1 MSDILI
7 APGTVV
13 TLNFSLALEDGTVV
27 DSNLDE
33 EPVTFTVGDGNL
45 LPGFEKAMLGLQA
58 GDERELLITPENGFG
73 MPNPTNQQEVP
84 RSDFP
89 DDIELSVGLVLSFSD
104 AQNTELPGVIKE
116 IGDEK
121 VMVDFNHPL
130 AGRSLVFSIK
140 IHSVSPSVTH

>member
-7 APGTVV
+7 AQGTTV

-27 DSNLDE
+27 DSNHDE

-45 LPGFEKAMLGLQA
+45 LPGFEKAMLGLKA
-58 GDERELLITPENGFG
+58 GDERELLIMPEDGFG
-73 MPNPTNQQEVP
+73 MPNPSNQQEVP

-89 DDIELSVGLVLSFSD
+89 EDIELSVGLILSFSD

-121 VMVDFNHPL
+121 VVVDFNHPL

>member
-7 APGTVV
+7 AQGTTV

-73 MPNPTNQQEVP
+73 MPNPSNQQEVP

-89 DDIELSVGLVLSFSD
+89 EDIELSIGLVLSFSD

-121 VMVDFNHPL
+121 VLVDFNHPL
-130 AGRSLVFSIK
+130 AGRSLVFTIK

>member
-1 MSDILI
+1 MHDIVI
-7 APGTVV
+7 APGTIV

-33 EPVTFTVGDGNL
+33 DPVTFTVGDGNL
-45 LPGFEKAMLGLQA
+45 LPGFEKAMLGLKP

-73 MPNPTNQQEVP
+73 MPNPSNQQEVP
-84 RSDFP
+84 RRDFP
-89 DDIELSVGLVLSFSD
+89 EDIELSIGLVLSFSD

-121 VMVDFNHPL
+121 VLVDFNHPL

-140 IHSVSPSVTH
+140 IHSVSPSITH

>member
-7 APGTVV
+7 AQGTVV

-27 DSNLDE
+27 DSNLEE

-45 LPGFEKAMLGLQA
+45 LPGFEKAMLGLKA

-73 MPNPTNQQEVP
+73 MPNPSNQQEVP

-89 DDIELSVGLVLSFSD
+89 EDIELSIGLVLSFSD

-116 IGDEK
+116 VGAEK
-121 VMVDFNHPL
+121 VLVDFNHPL

-140 IHSVSPSVTH
+140 IHSVSPSITH

>member
-121 VMVDFNHPL
+121 VLVDFNHPL

>member
-7 APGTVV
+7 AQGTIV

-27 DSNLDE
+27 DSNLEE

-45 LPGFEKAMLGLQA
+45 LPGFEKAMLGLKA

-73 MPNPTNQQEVP
+73 MPNPSNQQEVP

-121 VMVDFNHPL
+121 VLVDFNHPL
-130 AGRSLVFSIK
+130 AGRSLVFTIK

>member
-7 APGTVV
+7 AQGTIV

-27 DSNLDE
+27 DSNLEE

-45 LPGFEKAMLGLQA
+45 LPGFEKAMLGLKA

-73 MPNPTNQQEVP
+73 MPNSSNQQEVS

-89 DDIELSVGLVLSFSD
+89 EDIELSIGLVLSFSD

-121 VMVDFNHPL
+121 VLVDFNHPL
-130 AGRSLVFSIK
+130 AGRSLVFTIK